1 MPRRSE
7 PLPKTEPRPVPP
19 IGVKVSTDMERRSYG
34 VRARARWTDPITKRR
49 ITRSEIVPDGAAAHT
64 FFD

>member
-7 PLPKTEPRPVPP
+7 PLPKAEPRPVPP

-34 VRARARWTDPITKRR
+34 VRARVIEGAGGPLI
-49 ITRSEIVPDGAAAHT
+49 EIVGRGG
-64 FFD
+64 